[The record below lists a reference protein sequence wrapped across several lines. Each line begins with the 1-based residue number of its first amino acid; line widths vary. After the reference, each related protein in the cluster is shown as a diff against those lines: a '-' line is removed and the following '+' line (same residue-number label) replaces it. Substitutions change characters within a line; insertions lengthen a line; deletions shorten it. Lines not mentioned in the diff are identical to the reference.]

1 MTGDD
6 HSAVVDFCFK
16 TYEVPISSAY
26 NVTVI
31 DDSKEL
37 LSQQNFIFIPL
48 TSMGSGISRWVW
60 DGYLVWHS
68 GIPM

>member
-1 MTGDD
+1 MTGDN

-26 NVTVI
+26 NVTAI

-37 LSQQNFIFIPL
+37 LSQQEFEISSIF
-48 TSMGSGISRWVW
+48 
-60 DGYLVWHS
+60 H
-68 GIPM
+68 

>member
-1 MTGDD
+1 MTGDN

-26 NVTVI
+26 NVTAI

-37 LSQQNFIFIPL
+37 LSQQEFPL

>member
-37 LSQQNFIFIPL
+37 LSQQEFHLYSINVD
-48 TSMGSGISRWVW
+48 GIRDFEV
-60 DGYLVWHS
+60 GV
-68 GIPM
+68 G